1 MSRSED
7 AREEHTLL
15 EQTLTEVVKTL
26 PRAGREHL
34 ELGQNRADRC

>member
-7 AREEHTLL
+7 AKEEHTLL
-15 EQTLTEVVKTL
+15 EQTLTEVVETL

-34 ELGQNRADRC
+34 ELGQNRADWC